1 MMDGVTWGYA
11 SITLNYEM
19 EFNKSL
25 SFNLSKKYYNVNDE
39 YPMNINPRF
48 LRTNVLNSRKNVLNS
63 RTLFST

>member
-25 SFNLSKKYYNVNDE
+25 SFNLRKKYYNANDE
-39 YPMNINPRF
+39 YPI
-48 LRTNVLNSRKNVLNS
+48 
-63 RTLFST
+63 